1 MASGSLRFVK
11 PYLLAPEAED
21 DLRQIWRYLLGGAG
35 LAIANRIQGELV
47 DAFEGLADVPG
58 KGHKRPDLTDRDVLS
73 FSVYQYLIVYR
84 RTEFVEIVAVLH
96 GKRDVRRLLKTRTS
110 L

>member
-1 MASGSLRFVK
+1 VK
-11 PYLLAPEAED
+11 PYIVAPEAED
-21 DLRQIWRYLLGGAG
+21 DLRQIWRYLHGEAG

-58 KGHKRPDLTDRDVLS
+58 KGHKRSDLTSRDVLF
-73 FSVYQYLIVYR
+73 FSVYQYMIVYR
-84 RTEFVEIVAVLH
+84 RAALVEIVAVLH
-96 GKRDVRRLLKTRTS
+96 GKRDVKRLLKTRRP

>member
-1 MASGSLRFVK
+1 MK
-11 PYLLAPEAED
+11 PYFVAPEAED
-21 DLRQIWRYLLGGAG
+21 DLRQIWRYLLGEAG

-58 KGHKRPDLTDRDVLS
+58 KGHKRPDLTPRDVLF
-73 FSVYQYLIVYR
+73 FSVYQYMIVYR
-84 RTEFVEIVAVLH
+84 RAELLEVVAVLH
-96 GKRDVRRLLKTRTS
+96 GKRDVKRLLESRAS